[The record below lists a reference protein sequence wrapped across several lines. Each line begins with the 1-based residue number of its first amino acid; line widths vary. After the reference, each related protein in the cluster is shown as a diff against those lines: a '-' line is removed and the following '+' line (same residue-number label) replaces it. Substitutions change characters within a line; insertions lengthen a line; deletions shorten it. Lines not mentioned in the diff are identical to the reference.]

1 MNGEPFRGFESHP
14 LRHVFVES
22 GSWNLKSAIV
32 MMPTEKSQQALLLA
46 AFAGLVILS
55 ILYSETFAQKRR
67 HASVCG
73 DPTARCET
81 GVTFHP
87 YDLPFRVPKNA
98 VIYDTELFYAIVL
111 KRVHVADQKCDQF
124 ISENDRLSAQNLFPH
139 QKVFASRRCGD
150 AGEVG
155 YQNANSTDA
164 TNDHG
169 RPSEFIAVFA
179 GTTLADANRILAT
192 VKATGK
198 FPGANVR
205 RMRAAFNGT

>member
-1 MNGEPFRGFESHP
+1 MKSKSI
-14 LRHVFVES
+14 HV
-22 GSWNLKSAIV
+22 
-32 MMPTEKSQQALLLA
+32 
-46 AFAGLVILS
+46 AFAVAITALVSCSVLNP
-55 ILYSETFAQKRR
+55 ETFAQERR

-73 DPTARCET
+73 DPTTRCET
-81 GVTFHP
+81 SVTLQP